1 MEVCNILSNH
11 IVSQEDEHWFT
22 HSSSIQQAF
31 RCKTN
36 SNFGSQKTEVKYN
49 YSLRNS
55 TIHRNT
61 SDFPYIR
68 TVNSNFRVQLKYFWV
83 APQLKKSQGK

>member
-1 MEVCNILSNH
+1 
-11 IVSQEDEHWFT
+11 
-22 HSSSIQQAF
+22 
-31 RCKTN
+31 
-36 SNFGSQKTEVKYN
+36 VKYN

-68 TVNSNFRVQLKYFWV
+68 TVNSNFRVQQKYFWV
-83 APQLKKSQGK
+83 APQFKKSQGK